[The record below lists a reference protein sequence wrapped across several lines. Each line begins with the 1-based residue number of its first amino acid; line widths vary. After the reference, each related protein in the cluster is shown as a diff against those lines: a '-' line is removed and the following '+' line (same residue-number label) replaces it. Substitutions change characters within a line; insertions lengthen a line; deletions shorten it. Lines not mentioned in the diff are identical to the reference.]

1 MKRVLIF
8 PFLVSIKIY
17 QTAISPFF
25 PATCRFDPSCSHY
38 AAKSLQKHGLWKG
51 LRLSIKR
58 IAKCHPW
65 GGNGYDPV
73 P

>member
-1 MKRVLIF
+1 MKRFLIF
-8 PFLVSIKIY
+8 PFLAFIKIY
-17 QTAISPFF
+17 QTAVSPFF
-25 PATCRFDPSCSHY
+25 PPTCRFVPSCSQY

>member
-1 MKRVLIF
+1 MRKVFIF
-8 PFLVSIKIY
+8 PLLACIKIY

-38 AAKSLQKHGLWKG
+38 AAESLQKHGFWKG

-65 GGNGYDPV
+65 GGNSYDPV